1 MPEKSSLNIT
11 NDVEFEGT
19 LLRNGILSL
28 GDQMKLADD
37 YDEHIGNVSD
47 SMFDNDQTEYSDNLA
62 ELVEANPKPAGV
74 KSDLRKLVELEV
86 TVHDEKNCDYTATG
100 GSLANKTCLCF
111 YKTST
116 PVRMEFNSYDEIV
129 IPPPP
134 PAGGG
139 VGGKVKRRVRL
150 QSTQDNLEELR
161 VSEELLAEA
170 LMGSSVLQQG
180 SCSPG
185 VKNSL
190 RRLRK
195 TSKKGALD
203 VLTVVLSNIV

>member
-1 MPEKSSLNIT
+1 MPEVNSLNIT

-47 SMFDNDQTEYSDNLA
+47 SMFDNNHTEYSDNLA
-62 ELVEANPKPAGV
+62 ELVEANSKPSGV
-74 KSDLRKLVELEV
+74 GKDLRKLVQLEV
-86 TVHDEKNCDYTATG
+86 TVHDDKNCDYTETA

-129 IPPPP
+129 IP
-134 PAGGG
+134 AE
-139 VGGKVKRRVRL
+139 GKKKRVRL

-161 VSEELLAEA
+161 VSDDLLAEA
-170 LMGSSVLQQG
+170 LASSVLHQG
-180 SCSPG
+180 TCSPG

-190 RRLRK
+190 RKLRK
-195 TSKKGALD
+195 SSKKGAID

>member
-1 MPEKSSLNIT
+1 MPEVNSLNIT

-47 SMFDNDQTEYSDNLA
+47 SMFDNNHTEYSDNLA
-62 ELVEANPKPAGV
+62 ELVEANPKPSGLER
-74 KSDLRKLVELEV
+74 DLRKLVQLEV
-86 TVHDEKNCDYTATG
+86 TVHDDKNCDYTETA

-129 IPPPP
+129 IP
-134 PAGGG
+134 AE
-139 VGGKVKRRVRL
+139 GKKKRVRL

-161 VSEELLAEA
+161 VSDDLLAEA
-170 LMGSSVLQQG
+170 LASSVLHQG
-180 SCSPG
+180 TCSPG
-185 VKNSL
+185 VKKSL
-190 RRLRK
+190 RKLRK
-195 TSKKGALD
+195 SSKKGAID

>member
-1 MPEKSSLNIT
+1 MPEVNSLNIT

-47 SMFDNDQTEYSDNLA
+47 SMFDNNHTEYSDNLA
-62 ELVEANPKPAGV
+62 ELVEANPKPSGLGR
-74 KSDLRKLVELEV
+74 DLRKLVQLEV
-86 TVHDEKNCDYTATG
+86 TVHDDKNCDYTETA

-129 IPPPP
+129 IP
-134 PAGGG
+134 AE
-139 VGGKVKRRVRL
+139 GKKKRVRL

-161 VSEELLAEA
+161 VSDDLLAEA
-170 LMGSSVLQQG
+170 LASSVLHQG
-180 SCSPG
+180 TCSPG

-190 RRLRK
+190 RKLRK
-195 TSKKGALD
+195 SSKKGAID

>member
-1 MPEKSSLNIT
+1 MPEVNSLNIT

-47 SMFDNDQTEYSDNLA
+47 SMFDNNHTEYSDNLA
-62 ELVEANPKPAGV
+62 ELVEANPKPSVVG
-74 KSDLRKLVELEV
+74 KDLRKLVQLEV
-86 TVHDEKNCDYTATG
+86 TVHDDKNCDYTETA

-129 IPPPP
+129 IP
-134 PAGGG
+134 AE
-139 VGGKVKRRVRL
+139 GKKKRVRL

-161 VSEELLAEA
+161 VSDDLLAEA
-170 LMGSSVLQQG
+170 LASSVLHQG
-180 SCSPG
+180 TCSPG

-190 RRLRK
+190 RKLRK
-195 TSKKGALD
+195 SSKKGAID

>member
-1 MPEKSSLNIT
+1 MPDKSSLNIT

-37 YDEHIGNVSD
+37 YDEHLGNVSD
-47 SMFDNDQTEYSDNLA
+47 SMFDNNHSDYSDNLA
-62 ELVEANPKPAGV
+62 ELVEANPKPPGV
-74 KSDLRKLVELEV
+74 KSDLRKLVEPEV
-86 TVHDEKNCDYTATG
+86 TVHDDKTCDYTDTA

-129 IPPPP
+129 IP
-134 PAGGG
+134 AE
-139 VGGKVKRRVRL
+139 GKKKRVRL

-161 VSEELLAEA
+161 VSDDLLAEA
-170 LMGSSVLQQG
+170 LASSVLHQG
-180 SCSPG
+180 TCSPG

-190 RRLRK
+190 RKLRK
-195 TSKKGALD
+195 SSKKGAID

>member
-1 MPEKSSLNIT
+1 MPEVNSLNIT

-47 SMFDNDQTEYSDNLA
+47 SMFDNNHTEYSDNLA
-62 ELVEANPKPAGV
+62 ELVEANPKPSGV
-74 KSDLRKLVELEV
+74 GKDLRKLVQLEV
-86 TVHDEKNCDYTATG
+86 TVHDDKNCDYTETA

-129 IPPPP
+129 IP
-134 PAGGG
+134 AE
-139 VGGKVKRRVRL
+139 GKKKRVRL

-161 VSEELLAEA
+161 VSDDLLAEA
-170 LMGSSVLQQG
+170 LASSVLHQG
-180 SCSPG
+180 TCSPG

-190 RRLRK
+190 RKLRK
-195 TSKKGALD
+195 SSKKGAID

>member
-47 SMFDNDQTEYSDNLA
+47 SMFDHNHTEYSDNLA
-62 ELVEANPKPAGV
+62 ELVEANPKPTDV

-86 TVHDEKNCDYTATG
+86 TVHDDKTCDYTDTG
-100 GSLANKTCLCF
+100 RSLANKTCLCF

-129 IPPPP
+129 IPVDWKKK
-134 PAGGG
+134 G
-139 VGGKVKRRVRL
+139 RVRL
-150 QSTQDNLEELR
+150 QSTQDNLEEMR
-161 VSEELLAEA
+161 VSDDLLADA
-170 LMGSSVLQQG
+170 LASSVLHQG
-180 SCSPG
+180 TCSPG

-190 RRLRK
+190 RKLRK
-195 TSKKGALD
+195 SSKKGAID

>member
-1 MPEKSSLNIT
+1 MPEVNSLNIT

-47 SMFDNDQTEYSDNLA
+47 SMFDNNHTEYSDNLA
-62 ELVEANPKPAGV
+62 ELVEANPKPSGV
-74 KSDLRKLVELEV
+74 GRDLRKLVQLEV
-86 TVHDEKNCDYTATG
+86 TVHDDKNCDYTETA

-129 IPPPP
+129 IP
-134 PAGGG
+134 AE
-139 VGGKVKRRVRL
+139 GKKKRVRL

-161 VSEELLAEA
+161 VSDDLLAEA
-170 LMGSSVLQQG
+170 LASSVLHQG
-180 SCSPG
+180 TCSPG

-190 RRLRK
+190 RKLRK
-195 TSKKGALD
+195 SSKKGAID

>member
-1 MPEKSSLNIT
+1 MPEVNSLNIT

-47 SMFDNDQTEYSDNLA
+47 SMFDNNHTEYSDNLA
-62 ELVEANPKPAGV
+62 ELVEANPKPSGV
-74 KSDLRKLVELEV
+74 GRDLRKLVQLEV
-86 TVHDEKNCDYTATG
+86 TVHDDKNCDYTETA

-134 PAGGG
+134 PPAGGG
-139 VGGKVKRRVRL
+139 VGKVKRRVL

-185 VKNSL
+185 VKSSL

>member
-1 MPEKSSLNIT
+1 MPDKSSLNIT

-28 GDQMKLADD
+28 DDQMKLADD
-37 YDEHIGNVSD
+37 YDVNIGNVSD
-47 SMFDNDQTEYSDNLA
+47 SMFDNNHTEYSDNLA
-62 ELVEANPKPAGV
+62 ELVEAKPAEV
-74 KSDLRKLVELEV
+74 KSEVRRSLIELEV
-86 TVHDEKNCDYTATG
+86 TVHNDKNCDYTDTG

-129 IPPPP
+129 VPERTS
-134 PAGGG
+134 
-139 VGGKVKRRVRL
+139 KKRVRL

-161 VSEELLAEA
+161 VSDDLLAEA
-170 LMGSSVLQQG
+170 LLASSVLHQG
-180 SCSPG
+180 TCSPR

-190 RRLRK
+190 RKLGK
-195 TSKKGALD
+195 TSKKGATN

>member
-1 MPEKSSLNIT
+1 MPEVNSLNIT

-47 SMFDNDQTEYSDNLA
+47 SMFDNNHTEYSDNLA
-62 ELVEANPKPAGV
+62 ELVEANPKPSGV
-74 KSDLRKLVELEV
+74 GKDLRKLVQLEV
-86 TVHDEKNCDYTATG
+86 TVHDDKNCDYTETA

-129 IPPPP
+129 IP
-134 PAGGG
+134 AEGM
-139 VGGKVKRRVRL
+139 KKRVRL

-161 VSEELLAEA
+161 VSDDLLAEA
-170 LMGSSVLQQG
+170 LASSVLHQG
-180 SCSPG
+180 TCSPG

-190 RRLRK
+190 RKLRK
-195 TSKKGALD
+195 SSKKGAID

>member
-28 GDQMKLADD
+28 RDQMKLADD

-62 ELVEANPKPAGV
+62 ELVEANPKPAGER
-74 KSDLRKLVELEV
+74 SDLRKLVELEV
-86 TVHDEKNCDYTATG
+86 TVHDEKNCDYTAAG
-100 GSLANKTCLCF
+100 ASLANKTCLCF

-134 PAGGG
+134 PAGVRVG
-139 VGGKVKRRVRL
+139 VKVKRRVL

-180 SCSPG
+180 SCSPA
-185 VKNSL
+185 VKSSL

>member
-1 MPEKSSLNIT
+1 MPDKVSLNIT

-37 YDEHIGNVSD
+37 YDENIGNVSD
-47 SMFDNDQTEYSDNLA
+47 SMFDNNDTEYSENLA
-62 ELVEANPKPAGV
+62 ELVEAKPAAV
-74 KSDLRKLVELEV
+74 RSEVRRNLLELEV
-86 TVHDEKNCDYTATG
+86 TVHNDKNCDYTDTG
-100 GSLANKTCLCF
+100 RSLANKTCLCF

-129 IPPPP
+129 IPES
-134 PAGGG
+134 
-139 VGGKVKRRVRL
+139 KKRVRL

-161 VSEELLAEA
+161 VSDDLLAEA
-170 LMGSSVLQQG
+170 LASSVLHQG
-180 SCSPG
+180 TCSPR

-190 RRLRK
+190 RKLGK
-195 TSKKGALD
+195 TSKKGAIN